1 MHGFVGADIA
11 QLVRDAASNAK
22 RRIIVK
28 QQKSDNDIS
37 GAMSA
42 LQLGETDDAIKSSV
56 STNSVTVEDFI
67 VAKNRARPSA
77 MRDINVEIPNVSWDD
92 VGGQDDTKR
101 SLEELVEWA
110 ETHPDVMQ
118 KIVAKP
124 PNGIL

>member
-11 QLVRDAASNAK
+11 QLVRDAASNAM

-37 GAMSA
+37 GTMSA

-110 ETHPDVMQ
+110 ETHPCLLYTSPSPRDS
-118 KIVAKP
+118 
-124 PNGIL
+124 